1 MEPNDELRSQ
11 DYMALVNMQFILVLN
26 PSAARMSR
34 EAQEQTN
41 PSVSVIT
48 TNSENMREKHLWKW
62 SQNC

>member
-1 MEPNDELRSQ
+1 MEPSDELRSQ

-48 TNSENMREKHLWKW
+48 TNSANMREKHLWKW